1 MTNTIVD
8 LLYKNN
14 HINKDEIEAYKFCCF
29 QIQVYYY

>member
-14 HINKDEIEAYKFCCF
+14 HINKDEIEAYKFTCF
-29 QIQVYYY
+29 FQPYSC

>member
-14 HINKDEIEAYKFCCF
+14 HINKDEIEAYKFCIDF
-29 QIQVYYY
+29 IIEYI

>member
-14 HINKDEIEAYKFCCF
+14 HINKDEIEAYK
-29 QIQVYYY
+29 VHLLLSAL